1 MGFTVSPGISFG
13 SGINFRS
20 IISPVTSNLLF
31 NLDAGN
37 KASYSGT
44 GSTWTDL
51 TGTSNGTLVNTP
63 TFTNAGVSSYFTFNG
78 SNQYVNMGS
87 LNLQRTWTLELWA
100 WVTADN
106 SGFFGQGTTSTN
118 VGLHILYLASGGRY
132 IIFGMYANDLDT
144 SYVLTYNTWYQFV
157 FTYSHSTYLKQFY
170 ANGVFQNSNTGA
182 AYGGSGQFNIGGTYS
197 AATSPINGR
206 IAASRMYSTV
216 LTAPEVAQN
225 YAALQSRYTNIVTS
239 NLLFNLDAGISTS
252 YGGSGTTW
260 TDLTGTSN
268 GTLVNSPTFTS
279 SGATS
284 YFTFNGSNQYVNM
297 GSLNL

>member
-1 MGFTVSPGISFG
+1 MGITISPGMSFG
-13 SGINFRS
+13 SGINVRS
-20 IISPVTSNLLF
+20 IISPVSSNLLF

-37 KASYSGT
+37 QASYSGT

-51 TGTSNGTLVNTP
+51 TGTSNGTLVNSP

-78 SNQYVNMGS
+78 SSQYVNMGS

-106 SGFFGQGTTSTN
+106 SAFFGQGTASTN
-118 VGLHILYLASGGRY
+118 VGLHVLYLASGGRY
-132 IIFGMYANDLDT
+132 VIFGMYANDLDT
-144 SYVLTYNTWYQFV
+144 SFVITYNTWNQFV
-157 FTYSHSTYLKQFY
+157 FTYNHSTFVKQFY

-197 AATSPINGR
+197 AATQKINGR

-225 YAALQSRYTNIVTS
+225 YAALQSRY
-239 NLLFNLDAGISTS
+239 
-252 YGGSGTTW
+252 
-260 TDLTGTSN
+260 
-268 GTLVNSPTFTS
+268 
-279 SGATS
+279 
-284 YFTFNGSNQYVNM
+284 
-297 GSLNL
+297 